1 MTPLRHENLVRLFG
15 GVWNE
20 GADKL
25 CIVLEYAEGGSLRGF
40 MDGSIKTK
48 TWATLRSQW
57 ALGVAKCFKYLH
69 HDLNEPVIHRDL
81 KPDNILLT
89 AELATNVADFGESRA
104 FDTRLAKKGGAEDL
118 TMTVRGTVLYS
129 KY

>member
-25 CIVLEYAEGGSLRGF
+25 CIVLEYAEGGSLQTF
-40 MDGSIKTK
+40 MDGSRRTK
-48 TWATLRSQW
+48 TWATLRCHW

-69 HDLNEPVIHRDL
+69 HDLNEPLIHRDL

-89 AELATNVADFGESRA
+89 ALLATKVAEPIHVTCI
-104 FDTRLAKKGGAEDL
+104 DT
-118 TMTVRGTVLYS
+118 
-129 KY
+129 